1 MSPLISTIL
10 VLAAILG
17 FSGLK
22 VDREYERGVIFRLGR
37 LKGLRGPG
45 MYWVTPIL
53 EQKSQ
58 VDIRTKTISIEPQET
73 ITADGVTIKVN
84 AVLYYRLLDPS
95 KAINKVE
102 NYNLAVYQT
111 ALTTLRNVV
120 GQNVLDDVLQ
130 NRDKINV
137 KVQEIVDEITEPWG
151 VVIERVEMKDVEI
164 PGSMQRAMAKEAEA
178 IREKRA
184 RLIKASAEQEA
195 SIKLSEA
202 SKLIVDNPVALE
214 LRRLQMLTEI
224 GAENN
229 TTTLIMLP
237 SDFTNLARQ
246 WTDVL
251 ANNNKVQAQP
261 TSPNGIVNV
270 EPVEQRIPF
279 NPPAVKREEI

>member
-1 MSPLISTIL
+1 MGSL
-10 VLAAILG
+10 VSAILG
-17 FSGLK
+17 LAFILGVAGLK

-37 LKGLRGPG
+37 INGVKGPG
-45 MYWVTPIL
+45 MYWIMPLVD
-53 EQKSQ
+53 QKTQ
-58 VDIRTKTISIEPQET
+58 VDVRTKTVNIEPQET
-73 ITADGVTIKVN
+73 ITADSVTIKVN
-84 AVLYYRLLDPS
+84 AVLYYRLIDPS

-120 GQNVLDDVLQ
+120 GQNILDDVLQ

-151 VVIERVEMKDVEI
+151 IVIERVEMKDVEI
-164 PGSMQRAMAKEAEA
+164 PSSMQRAMAKEAEA

-184 RLIKASAEQEA
+184 RIIKASAEQEA

-202 SKLIVDNPVALE
+202 SRLIVDNPVALE

-251 ANNNKVQAQP
+251 ANNNKVQVQP
-261 TSPNGIVNV
+261 MPQNGVVNV
-270 EPVEQRIPF
+270 DPVRDEVPLNF
-279 NPPAVKREEI
+279 PSPPKQEI

>member
-1 MSPLISTIL
+1 MLGIAL
-10 VLAAILG
+10 ILG
-17 FSGLK
+17 ISGVK

-37 LKGLRGPG
+37 LKGVKGPG
-45 MYWVTPIL
+45 MYWIMPWID
-53 EQKSQ
+53 QKTQ
-58 VDIRTKTISIEPQET
+58 VDIRTKTVNIEPQET
-73 ITADGVTIKVN
+73 ITADSVTIKVN
-84 AVLYYRLLDPS
+84 AVLYYRLLDAS

-120 GQNVLDDVLQ
+120 GQNILDDVLQ

-151 VVIERVEMKDVEI
+151 IVIERVEMKDVEI
-164 PGSMQRAMAKEAEA
+164 PTSMQRAMAKEAEA

-184 RLIKASAEQEA
+184 RIIKASAEQEA

-202 SKLIVDNPVALE
+202 SRLIVDNPVALE

-251 ANNNKVQAQP
+251 ANNNKAQGQP
-261 TSPNGIVNV
+261 ISSNGTVNF
-270 EPVEQRIPF
+270 EPVRQD
-279 NPPAVKREEI
+279 NPLNLSSPPKSEI

>member
-45 MYWVTPIL
+45 LYWVMPIL

-58 VDIRTKTISIEPQET
+58 VDIRTKTVNIEPQET

-84 AVLYYRLLDPS
+84 AVLYYRLIDPS

-120 GQNVLDDVLQ
+120 GQNILDDVLQ

-151 VVIERVEMKDVEI
+151 IVIERVEMKDVEI

-184 RLIKASAEQEA
+184 RIIKASAEQEA

>member
-45 MYWVTPIL
+45 MYWVMPIL

-58 VDIRTKTISIEPQET
+58 VDIRTKTVNIEPQET

-84 AVLYYRLLDPS
+84 AVLYYRLIDPS

-120 GQNVLDDVLQ
+120 GQNILDDVLQ
-130 NRDKINV
+130 NRDKINL
-137 KVQEIVDEITEPWG
+137 KVQEIVDEVTEPWG

-184 RLIKASAEQEA
+184 RIIKASAEQEA

-251 ANNNKVQAQP
+251 ANNNKSQAQTIP
-261 TSPNGIVNV
+261 PNGMVSV
-270 EPVEQRIPF
+270 EPVEQPIPF
-279 NPPAVKREEI
+279 NPQPLKKPEV

>member
-17 FSGLK
+17 FSGIK

-45 MYWVTPIL
+45 MYWVMPIL

-58 VDIRTKTISIEPQET
+58 VDIRTKTVNIEPQET

-84 AVLYYRLLDPS
+84 AVLYFRLLDPN

-130 NRDKINV
+130 NRDKINI

-178 IREKRA
+178 YREKRA
-184 RLIKASAEQEA
+184 RIIKAEAEQEA

-202 SKLIVDNPVALE
+202 SRLIVDNPVALE

-251 ANNNKVQAQP
+251 ANNNKPQAQP
-261 TSPNGIVNV
+261 TPPNGIVSV
-270 EPVEQRIPF
+270 EPVDQPIPF
-279 NPPAVKREEI
+279 NPPAMKREEI